1 MTKFVRE
8 QLLTICLPDGD
19 EKPLIDLKAIS
30 VQDLDYIWSWNARL
44 PRGVDDVCIHEAF
57 MERAR
62 RHPDLLA
69 VSAHDGDL
77 TYRELDELS
86 TRLAHVLTR
95 HGLQPHSTIIVFIEK
110 SKWVPVAQ
118 LAIMKSGCVS
128 TVLDASLPLQR
139 QQAIAELVQ
148 PSAILTS
155 PTCEDQAKSLGLGC
169 PQFVLDHTSS
179 KDWPIAQPTSLPTVS
194 PSSWL
199 YIVFTSGSTGTPKG
213 AIISHANYAS
223 AVATQ
228 QKGLDFR
235 EFDRVFDFAS
245 YAFDAAWCNFIHS
258 IMIGGCLCIP
268 SDEERKGDLAGAL
281 RKYQVNYAVLTPSVA
296 WFPASELPDSLRTIH
311 FGGEPLKAALVKELS
326 TKSTVI
332 NAYGPAECSTVST
345 AIVADPNDENDPTIG
360 TGLGVCTWVTKL
372 DGSDLVPIGEIG
384 ELWVEGPI
392 IGQGY
397 LRNPEVTAKTFVE
410 NPKWLLRGCP
420 SLSGIKGHTG
430 RRGRLYRTGDLVR
443 YRPDGNLEFVGRK
456 DSQVKIRGQRVELGE
471 IEYNLQRALTDE
483 ARAKNVQIIAEVI
496 KPDGSDVSTLVS
508 FIFMAV
514 SSGVSSEDARSILHE
529 ALVGIEDRLSK
540 FVPPYMIPSAFFP
553 VEEVPMTPTGK
564 VDRRRLRE
572 SGAKLYWQQLNAQPV
587 PEEEEEASEL
597 EAKIRQ
603 VWSEVLNLPI
613 RSISLDSAFTRL
625 GGDSISAM
633 QVVSRSRSQNISIKV
648 ADILKLQT
656 VRLLAQSSKPV
667 QEKVNLKSTQT
678 DESKSWSLTPIQQ
691 IFFDNNPQGVNHYT
705 LSFIVKLARWTTHQE
720 LLEALLTLT
729 TRHSMLRARFRKHT
743 EESTWEQYIALAGPK
758 SFLLEEHDFIDRSST
773 ELVVQERQA
782 GLDLVN
788 GPVFAVDVFNS
799 PDGAQTLLMSAHHVV
814 MDLVSWR
821 IIWHELSQ
829 YLSGTT
835 HLPPLEL
842 SFQAWCRLQREE
854 GEKLSPATVLPFDIT
869 PANFDYWGVKPGE
882 VFFRD
887 AELNLSVVDA
897 EATALLLGASND
909 SFRTEILDILVG
921 TLIFSFA
928 QTFPDRRPP
937 PVFLEGHGRE
947 PVAGM
952 DDFDLSEV
960 VGWFTSIHPI
970 ELGGGPESSILDM
983 IKFAKDVRSRVPG
996 KGRPYFASRF
1006 YSEAGRKAFESHKHV
1021 ELIFNYRGSFQ
1032 QLEDAKSIIKLE
1044 DREDRNVFIPG
1055 DGADYQRPSLIDINL
1070 VVQEGKLQIF
1080 TSSHKH
1086 MRNHESVLRW
1096 ANLYAKTLT
1105 SVAHELA
1112 NLPVR
1117 HTLADFPLLDISYTG
1132 LEALTAQ
1139 LEGEGIKVTD
1149 VRDVYPCTPMQ
1160 EGILIS
1166 SSIGTASYHSVN
1178 IWQATSAGSVVSA
1191 SRLKEAWEKVSRA
1204 HPVFSTVFST
1214 NPDTGR
1220 YVQIV
1225 LNRFNEA
1232 TISQATDS
1240 ETAVEHLTN
1249 MEGFK
1254 TSPSQPHCFFT
1265 ICTGKEG
1272 DIACRLEM
1280 THALMDALSI
1290 PVIIGDLEKAYSGQS
1305 LSLRPPFRNYVEHI
1319 QSTPAQNRLS
1329 YWKQYLADVKN
1340 CNLPG
1345 DKALDRSK
1353 TERKGKYEW
1362 ITLPNAVTAP
1372 ISRICREKGLTRSA
1386 FLHLAWS
1393 LVLSHFTGMRQVLF
1407 GYISS
1412 GRDTPIDGIED
1423 IVGPLINMLIA
1434 RVDLE
1439 QSLPDIIAAINKYNI
1454 EHLENQYVSLAEIQH
1469 EISVKQ
1475 LFNSN
1480 ITVREAR
1487 GVSSAADGSIQL
1499 EEISEEDPHEY
1510 DLVLAGTLDKGDTE
1524 VSFQYRTDFISPTN
1538 AWAIQVALENAINFL
1553 GSVSEQDT
1561 PAAASYAK
1569 FNESFYDAYF
1579 YHIAGTDEVYAV
1591 EQWKAQFQ
1599 GLEPGCHFPVL
1610 PPTSLK
1616 PVANA
1621 TASHVIE
1628 NLEWRNDY
1636 DVSAQV
1642 LASWALLQAS
1652 YGSST
1657 DVLVG
1662 ASSLGGEYG
1671 ATSGRIPAPFRTKVD
1686 LNQSVSSYLDS
1697 VQSTVVTWTKLPLLA
1712 IHRLRE
1718 LSDESALASDF
1729 QTVLSFSR
1737 ASAQDDGK
1745 DSHVDSNTSRALFI
1759 DFVVVASG
1767 VKLNAKF
1774 DEHVISTEQVTRLL
1788 SQLEAVLRQ
1797 ISSTVK
1803 SSSTLSEIDTI
1814 TEKDLETIFSWNATP
1829 YKEVQDL
1836 IHNLIAKTVQTMP
1849 DAPAISSWDG
1859 QLTYRQ
1865 LDRLST
1871 RLAHRLVQLGVGPE
1885 VIVPFYFEKSMW
1897 VPVCVVAV
1905 MKAGGAGVMIDSTQ
1919 PIERAS
1925 SIVSQVNAT
1934 LALTSADNV
1943 ERAANFERVRLLVI
1957 DKAHMDSLPDPEAG
1971 QSLPQEVQASD
1982 LLYVSF
1988 TSGSTGKPK
1997 GAMITHSNF
2006 AASIRNQQK
2015 ALGFRAGQ
2023 RVYDF
2028 ASYAFDASWSNV
2040 LHSLTSGSCLC
2051 IPSEHQRSNA
2061 LLESIRDS
2069 KATLLNA
2076 TPSVLRHLDPK
2087 QLPDIEQVL
2096 MGGEAW
2102 AEADFLDWIDNTKL
2116 INSYGPGECTI
2127 KSCLTRA
2134 FRGMVPNT
2142 IGVGIGLHTWIVR
2155 TDGSERLAPLG
2166 SVGEL
2171 WLEGPQVG
2179 RGYIGDETRTAATF
2193 LTRPKWT
2200 DDSNTPCRFYRTG
2213 DLVRYGVDGALV
2225 FVSRIDSQVK
2235 IRGQRTELGEVEH
2248 SLKRA
2253 LNAGDLKAQV
2263 VADVFKPLNGDNPI
2277 LVAFLKAEEPNAWHK
2292 LAGVDERLAEMVP
2305 QYMIPTAYIALE
2317 EFPMTA
2323 TGKIHRQ
2330 ALRATYE
2337 QKTLEQLVA
2346 QDVFRVTAHRAP
2358 RTPSEKFLQGLW
2370 AEILKID
2377 PATISA
2383 DDSFLRIG
2391 GDSLGA
2397 MRLVS
2402 SARKRN
2408 VSLSVADIFRRPK
2421 LSALAELIESQ
2432 KPTLESTES
2441 VIEPFSLI
2449 DGKISVEEA
2458 RNQAARLTG
2467 LEVADIEDVFP
2478 STPLQAGLLAET
2490 VRRPGDNILTE
2501 TWNFRK
2507 DVDISRFRTAWE
2519 NVVRAHPIL
2528 RTRIIELPQQ
2538 GLVQVIV
2545 RHESSGIEDGVPAQQ
2560 FGLGTPLV
2568 NYKISESSFSWSI
2581 HHSLYDGWSE
2591 PLIFDSLVRSYRA
2604 EPIED
2609 AAPFQAFIKYVQD
2622 SNGAGAKEFWE
2633 NQFQN
2638 FNAQNFPIL
2647 PSKTYKPRCDQRLEI
2662 DIKDIISD
2670 DDYTAATKIRLA
2682 WAILLSTVTN
2692 SADASFG
2699 ATVSGR
2705 QANVPG
2711 MENISGPTIAT
2722 VPLRVAIDRSKSVE
2736 ELLQQ
2741 VQLQAADMMPFEQTG
2756 LQQIR
2761 RISENC
2767 DLACQFQSLMVI
2779 QTGRNQDAEDILF
2792 ESSFVEPEAEGLDP
2806 FRNYAILLEVLL
2818 KPESIFLRA
2827 DYDSNVVSPS
2837 QFRRLA
2843 DRFENILRQ
2852 ISLPEVQDK
2861 PVSLLD
2867 TSSLEDLKQIWSWNN
2882 TFLEKAEKTIHGIFG
2897 EIATQQPDAP
2907 AVCSWDGDF
2916 TYAELDGVSTRIA
2929 HEILRAGLPQSGQR
2943 IVPLFFEKSKWTS
2956 ASQLA
2961 VMKANG
2967 TCVTLDASLP
2977 VARLQTVMDLTSPQ
2991 VIITSTEQESRA
3003 REVAPSTAKIIV
3015 VSDTHVPAFEVPQD
3029 PSLPN
3034 VDPDTW
3040 LYVVF
3045 TSGSTGVPKGAI
3057 VSHSNFASAIKYGQE
3072 ALRYSPETRTY
3083 DFSSY
3088 AFDASWLNVLYTL
3101 CGGGCLCVPSNYEIQ
3116 NEPKEAVA
3124 RRGANSALMI
3134 PSVSRF
3140 MHGVDF
3146 KVINF
3151 GGEKLGRDEID
3162 YWKDHAVL
3170 LHSYGPSECT
3180 PIAIHTT
3187 LDPARER
3194 IVIGKALATRIWIV
3208 EPERGHSLA
3217 AVGDIGELWIEGP
3230 TVGQGYLNE
3239 PEKTKALFV
3248 EDPQWLVQGCP
3259 GHPGHRGRLY
3269 RTGDLVRYEEDG
3281 SVEYIGRKDA
3291 QIKIRGQRVELE
3303 EIEHHVHDAIGK
3315 DIASQVIVD
3324 IIRPSGST
3332 EAALIAFIKLSQGEI
3347 VSSTPEAYAHAQ
3359 ELASSANR
3367 LLSATV
3373 PGYMIPNGYMIVDNI
3388 PNTASGKVDRGK
3400 LREAALAMRKE
3411 DLLRVDSIGR
3421 RAPETPNE
3429 VKLHAIVARILSWS
3443 GESFGMD
3450 NNFIQLGGDS
3460 ISAMRLASIAR
3471 DEGIPLTVA
3480 DILTKDRIADLL
3492 ITDPEADL
3500 VNETEQ
3506 SLFGLLDVPD
3516 LRAFIEEEVIPQIL
3530 PGRGKLI
3537 DVLPTTDMQSAY
3549 LKDNLVTPRRS
3560 WFYSYIDFDQI
3571 ADEQRLIQS
3580 IEKLVEHC
3588 DIYRTAFIRSGD
3600 SFFQAI
3606 FDSWKPTINVI
3617 NDVDSAEITLNKVIE
3632 EETNS
3637 PISLGAPLIQF
3648 TLIKEKTGKSKLA
3661 FGRSH
3666 AVYDGISIGQ
3676 TLKVLAGI
3684 YNGSTPEIKDFR
3696 QYVNHTQSNKARSY
3710 SYWRKALENSSITT
3724 LPYGSSSPAQDGPP
3738 IVLKRSIPTPK
3749 TPSGITQASLFTLA
3763 CATVLSR
3770 LTGSQDVVFGRVVSG
3785 RAAVPASLQDVVGPC
3800 LNRIPV
3806 RVQFTPGQSKSEQ
3819 LATLQKQYVE
3829 NIAHETTGLLDIVKH
3844 CTDWPQDTKD
3854 FGCWSQYQNIDENPE
3869 LDLPGAKGGL
3879 GSPEMYHIPFAANFL
3894 EIFAI
3899 PSSDGTLTVHHL
3911 QVSQSERI
3919 VWLAEELG
3927 IDYELVI
3934 HKRDPFLSPQSIK
3947 DINPIGQAPV
3957 IQDGSLTLGESG
3969 AITEYIIQKY
3979 GNGRL
3984 ALGPDHKDWTQ
3995 YLYWFHF
4002 ANGNLHPQMSRV
4014 MVLKHCHVDESEP
4027 HAQRHFSQLAKFLRF
4042 FDNHVKDNEWLA
4054 GTEFTA
4060 ADIMNVFP
4068 LTTMRTFFPYDL
4080 SEYPNILNY
4089 LKRATEREGYKRAR
4103 AKGDSELPLMID
4115 GKPPAQFFD
4124 KLKAEGKI

>member
-1 MTKFVRE
+1 MIISPTNSVFASHSSLKNGINVSVRSIPSLPSPDYSLFLKSNRHE
-8 QLLTICLPDGD
+8 RKVIFDLQISELGYGISAAVKAFTAWTILLSSHGCTAELRIFAPGLGEFTGPLDVPFQWTSQVGDLTSRVKAKLEDALLSAIGATPSDDASTSSEEREGEYTFLISITQDQLGPREILLECYIHDGQICTRAVTHGTPSDQALSLHLFRRQYEYIVRQICLSDD
-19 EKPLIDLKAIS
+19 EEKPLVDLKAIS
-30 VQDLDYIWSWNARL
+30 VQDLHHIWSWNARV

-69 VSAHDGDL
+69 VSAHDGEF
-77 TYRELDELS
+77 TYHELDDLS
-86 TRLAHVLTR
+86 TRLAHVINH

-110 SKWVPVAQ
+110 SKWVPLAQ
-118 LAIMKSGCVS
+118 LAVMKAGCVS

-139 QQAIAELVQ
+139 QQAIVDLVQ

-155 PTCEDQAKSLGLGC
+155 PTCEDQAKALNLDC
-169 PQFVLDHTSS
+169 PQFVLEHTSCQG
-179 KDWPIAQPTSLPTVS
+179 WPAAEPKSLPTVS

-223 AVATQ
+223 AVAIQ

-258 IMIGGCLCIP
+258 IMVGGCLCIP

-296 WFPASELPDSLRTIH
+296 WFPASELPTSLRTIH
-311 FGGEPLKAALVKELS
+311 FGGEPLKAALIKKLS
-326 TKSTVI
+326 TNSTVI

-345 AIVADPNDENDPTIG
+345 AIVADPNDDDDPTIG
-360 TGLGVCTWVTKL
+360 TGLGACTWVTKL

-397 LRNPEVTAKTFVE
+397 LRNPEVTARTFVE
-410 NPKWLLRGCP
+410 NPEWLLRGCP
-420 SLSGIKGHTG
+420 SLSGIRGHTG

-483 ARAKNVQIIAEVI
+483 ARARNVQILAEVI
-496 KPDGSDVSTLVS
+496 KPDGGDVSTLVS
-508 FIFMAV
+508 FLFMAV
-514 SSGVSSEDARSILHE
+514 SSRVSAEDARPILRD
-529 ALVGIEDRLSK
+529 ALVGIEDRLFK
-540 FVPPYMIPSAFFP
+540 FVPPYMIPSAFLP

-572 SGAKLYWQQLNAQPV
+572 SGAKLYWQQLNAQPIL
-587 PEEEEEASEL
+587 EEKEEVSEL

-625 GGDSISAM
+625 GGDSITAM

-656 VRLLAQSSKPV
+656 VRLLARSSKPV
-667 QEKVNLKSTQT
+667 QEKVNLDSAQT
-678 DESKSWSLTPIQQ
+678 DESIAWSLTPIQQ

-705 LSFIVKLARWTTHQE
+705 LSFIVKLVRHTTHQE
-720 LLEALLTLT
+720 LLEALLALT
-729 TRHSMLRARFRKHT
+729 TRHSMLRARFRKRAG
-743 EESTWEQYIALAGPK
+743 ESVWEQYIALAGPNA
-758 SFLLEEHDFIDRSST
+758 FLLKEHDFIDRSST
-773 ELVVQERQA
+773 ENVVRERQA
-782 GLDLVN
+782 GLDLEN

-799 PDGAQTLLMSAHHVV
+799 PNEAQTLLMSAHHVV

-829 YLSGTT
+829 YLSGVT
-835 HLPPLEL
+835 HLPPIQL
-842 SFQAWCRLQREE
+842 SFQAWSRLQREE
-854 GEKLSPATVLPFDIT
+854 GEKLNPETVLPFDIT

-882 VFFRD
+882 VFFKD
-887 AELNLSVVDA
+887 AALNLSVVDA
-897 EATALLLGASND
+897 EATTLLLGSSND
-909 SFRTEILDILVG
+909 SFRTEVLDILVG

-960 VGWFTSIHPI
+960 VGWFTSIYPI
-970 ELGGGPESSILDM
+970 ELGGGPENSILDM

-1006 YSEAGRKAFESHKHV
+1006 YSGAGRKAFESHKRV

-1070 VVQEGKLQIF
+1070 VVQEGKLHIF

-1086 MRNHESVLRW
+1086 MRNHEAVLRW
-1096 ANLYAKTLT
+1096 SDLYAKTLT

-1112 NLPVR
+1112 NLPAR
-1117 HTLADFPLLDISYTG
+1117 HTLADFPLLNISYAG
-1132 LEALTAQ
+1132 LETLTTQ
-1139 LEGEGIKVTD
+1139 LESEGIKVAE
-1149 VRDVYPCTPMQ
+1149 VRDIYPCTPMQ

-1178 IWQATSAGSVVSA
+1178 IWQATSMDTTVSA
-1191 SRLKEAWEKVSRA
+1191 SRLKEAWDKVSRA

-1220 YVQIV
+1220 YVQVV
-1225 LNRFNEA
+1225 LNHFNKA
-1232 TISQATDS
+1232 TILEAEDS
-1240 ETAVEHLTN
+1240 ETAAEHLSKI
-1249 MEGFK
+1249 EGFK
-1254 TSPSQPHCFFT
+1254 TSSSQPHCFFT
-1265 ICTGKEG
+1265 ICTGKKG

-1290 PVIIGDLEKAYSGQS
+1290 PVIVGDLEKAYSGQS

-1319 QSTPAQNRLS
+1319 QHTPAENRLS
-1329 YWKQYLADVKN
+1329 YWKRYLADVKS

-1345 DKALDRSK
+1345 DKSLIRSK

-1362 ITLPNAVTAP
+1362 MTLPTVVTSP
-1372 ISRICREKGLTRSA
+1372 ISKICREKGLTRSA

-1393 LVLSHFTGMRQVLF
+1393 LVLSHFTGMRQVSF

-1439 QSLPDIIAAINKYNI
+1439 KPLSDIIDAINKYNI
-1454 EHLENQYVSLAEIQH
+1454 DHLENQYMSLAEIQH

-1487 GVSSAADGSIQL
+1487 GISAAADGSIQL

-1510 DLVLAGTLDKGDTE
+1510 DLVLAGTLHGGDTE
-1524 VSFQYRTDFISPTN
+1524 VSFQYRTDFVSLAN
-1538 AWAIQVALENAINFL
+1538 ARAIRVALENAINFL
-1553 GSVSEQDT
+1553 GSVTDQDT
-1561 PAAASYAK
+1561 PAAESLAK
-1569 FNESFYDAYF
+1569 FTGSLYDAYF
-1579 YHIAGTDEVYAV
+1579 YHAAGTDEAYAI
-1591 EQWKAQFQ
+1591 EQWKAQYQ

-1616 PVANA
+1616 PVAN
-1621 TASHVIE
+1621 TLASHEIQNIE
-1628 NLEWRNDY
+1628 WKDDY
-1636 DVSAQV
+1636 DVSAQI

-1652 YGSST
+1652 YGSSS

-1662 ASSLGGEYG
+1662 AASLGSEYD
-1671 ATSGRIPAPFRTKVD
+1671 ATSGRLPAPMRTKID

-1697 VQSTVVTWTKLPLLA
+1697 VQSTAETWAKLPSLA
-1712 IHRLRE
+1712 IHRLRQ
-1718 LSDESALASDF
+1718 LSDESALACDF

-1737 ASAQDDGK
+1737 ASPENEEQDLNAGSD
-1745 DSHVDSNTSRALFI
+1745 VSRALFI
-1759 DFVVVASG
+1759 DFAVVPSG
-1767 VKLNAKF
+1767 VRLNARF
-1774 DEHVISTEQVTRLL
+1774 DKNIIGTEQATRIL

-1797 ISSTVK
+1797 ITSTAK
-1803 SSSTLSEIDTI
+1803 SSLTLSEIDTI
-1814 TEKDLETIFSWNATP
+1814 TEKDLETVFAWNSTP
-1829 YKEVQDL
+1829 YDEVHEL
-1836 IHNLIAKTVQTMP
+1836 IHNLIAKTVQKMP
-1849 DAPAISSWDG
+1849 DAPAVSSWDG

-1934 LALTSADNV
+1934 LALTSANNV
-1943 ERAANFERVRLLVI
+1943 ERAAKFERVRLLVI

-1971 QSLPQEVQASD
+1971 ESLPQDVQSSN

-2006 AASIRNQQK
+2006 AASIRNQQQD
-2015 ALGFRAGQ
+2015 LGFRAGQ

-2127 KSCLTRA
+2127 KSCLIRA

-2155 TDGSERLAPLG
+2155 TDGSEKLAPLG

-2179 RGYIGDETRTAATF
+2179 RGYIGDETRTTATF
-2193 LTRPKWT
+2193 LTRPKWR
-2200 DDSNTPCRFYRTG
+2200 DAGNTPCRFYRTG
-2213 DLVRYGVDGALV
+2213 DLVRYGADGALV

-2253 LNAGDLKAQV
+2253 LLAGELKAQV

-2292 LAGVDERLAEMVP
+2292 LAGVDERLGEMVP

-2323 TGKIHRQ
+2323 TGKIHRR

-2337 QKTLEQLVA
+2337 QNTLEQLVA
-2346 QDVFRVTAHRAP
+2346 QDVFRVAAHRAP

-2402 SARKRN
+2402 AARKRN

-2432 KPTLESTES
+2432 KLTLESTES
-2441 VIEPFSLI
+2441 VVIIPFSLI
-2449 DGKISVEEA
+2449 NIPADEA
-2458 RNQAARLTG
+2458 KTQAARLAG
-2467 LEVADIEDVFP
+2467 LEASDIEDVFP

-2507 DVDISRFRTAWE
+2507 DIDVSRFRAAWQ

-2528 RTRIIELPQQ
+2528 RTRIVELPQQ

-2545 RHESSGIEDGVPAQQ
+2545 RYENCGIEDGVPAQQ

-2568 NYKISESSFSWSI
+2568 NYKISETSFTWSI
-2581 HHSLYDGWSE
+2581 HHSLYDGWSG
-2591 PLIFDSLVRSYRA
+2591 PLIFDSLVKSYQS

-2609 AAPFQAFIKYVQD
+2609 AAPFQAFIKHVQE
-2622 SNGAGAKEFWE
+2622 SNGAAAKEFWE
-2633 NQFQN
+2633 NQFRN

-2662 DIKDIISD
+2662 DIKDIVSD

-2711 MENISGPTIAT
+2711 MEHISGPTIAT
-2722 VPLRVAIDRSKSVE
+2722 VPLRVAIDRSKTVE

-2779 QTGRNQDAEDILF
+2779 QTGRHQDAEDVLF
-2792 ESSFVEPEAEGLDP
+2792 ESSFVEPESEGLDP
-2806 FRNYAILLEVLL
+2806 FRNYGILLEVLL

-2827 DYDSNVVSPS
+2827 DYDSNVVSPT

-2867 TSSLEDLKQIWSWNN
+2867 TSSLEDLKQIWSWND
-2882 TFLEKAEKTIHGIFG
+2882 TFLERAEKTIHGIFG
-2897 EIATQQPDAP
+2897 EIATKQPSAP

-2929 HEILRAGLPQSGQR
+2929 YEILRAGLPQTGQR

-2977 VARLQTVMDLTSPQ
+2977 IARLQTVMNLTSPQ
-2991 VIITSTEQESRA
+2991 VIVTSVEQESRA
-3003 REVAPSTAKIIV
+3003 REVAPPNAQIIV
-3015 VSDTHVPAFEVPQD
+3015 VSDVHVPAFGVPEDQ
-3029 PSLPN
+3029 SLPN

-3045 TSGSTGVPKGAI
+3045 TSGSTGIPKGAI
-3057 VSHSNFASAIKYGQE
+3057 VSHANFASAIKYGQE
-3072 ALRYSPETRTY
+3072 PLRYSPETRTY

-3124 RRGANSALMI
+3124 RRRANSALMI

-3162 YWKDHAVL
+3162 YWKDHAAL

-3187 LDPARER
+3187 LDPTRER

-3208 EPERGHSLA
+3208 EPERGNSLA

-3239 PEKTKALFV
+3239 PEKTKVSFV

-3259 GHPGHRGRLY
+3259 GYPGHRGRLY

-3315 DIASQVIVD
+3315 EIASQVIVD
-3324 IIRPSGST
+3324 IIKPSGST
-3332 EAALIAFIKLSQGEI
+3332 EAALIAFIKLSQKGV
-3347 VSSTPEAYAHAQ
+3347 VSGTPEAYAYAQ

-3373 PGYMIPNGYMIVDNI
+3373 PGYMIPNGYMVVDSI

-3400 LREAALAMRKE
+3400 LREAALSMRKE
-3411 DLLRVDSIGR
+3411 DLLRVDRIGR

-3429 VKLHAIVARILSWS
+3429 VKLHSIVARVLSWS

-3471 DEGIPLTVA
+3471 DEGISLTVA

-3492 ITDPEADL
+3492 ATAQE
-3500 VNETEQ
+3500 VNLLDESEQ

-3516 LRAFIEEEVIPQIL
+3516 LRAFIEEEVLPQIL
-3530 PGRGKLI
+3530 PGRGKLV

-3549 LKDNLVTPRRS
+3549 LKDNLHTPRLS
-3560 WFYSYIDFDQI
+3560 WFYSYIDFERI
-3571 ADEQRLIQS
+3571 VDEQRLIQS

-3588 DIYRTAFIRSGD
+3588 DIYRTAFIRSGE
-3600 SFFQAI
+3600 SFFQAV
-3606 FDSWKPTINVI
+3606 FDSWKPIINII
-3617 NDVDSAEITLNKVIE
+3617 NDVDSVDVALNEVIE
-3632 EETNS
+3632 EETNT

-3648 TLIKEKTGKSKLA
+3648 TLIKEQSGKCKLV

-3676 TLKVLAGI
+3676 TLKVLASI
-3684 YNGSTPEIKDFR
+3684 YNGSTPEVKDFR
-3696 QYVNHTQSNKARSY
+3696 QYIYHTQSKKEESY
-3710 SYWRKALENSSITT
+3710 SYWRKALENSTITS
-3724 LPYGSSSPAQDGPP
+3724 LPYDSASPAQHGLPT
-3738 IVLKRSIPTPK
+3738 VLKRSIPIPK

-3785 RAAVPASLQDVVGPC
+3785 RASVPASLHDVVGPC
-3800 LNRIPV
+3800 LNRIPI
-3806 RVQFTPGQSKSEQ
+3806 RIQFTPKQTKSEQ
-3819 LATLQKQYVE
+3819 LAALQKQYAE
-3829 NIAHETTGLLDIVKH
+3829 SIAHETTGLLDIVKH
-3844 CTDWPQDTKD
+3844 CTNWPQDTRD

-3899 PSSDGTLTVHHL
+3899 PSRDGTLTVRL
-3911 QVSQSERI
+3911 IAGSGY
-3919 VWLAEELG
+3919 AENIRNELIEG
-3927 IDYELVI
+3927 VCTEL
-3934 HKRDPFLSPQSIK
+3934 
-3947 DINPIGQAPV
+3947 
-3957 IQDGSLTLGESG
+3957 T
-3969 AITEYIIQKY
+3969 
-3979 GNGRL
+3979 
-3984 ALGPDHKDWTQ
+3984 
-3995 YLYWFHF
+3995 
-4002 ANGNLHPQMSRV
+4002 
-4014 MVLKHCHVDESEP
+4014 
-4027 HAQRHFSQLAKFLRF
+4027 
-4042 FDNHVKDNEWLA
+4042 
-4054 GTEFTA
+4054 
-4060 ADIMNVFP
+4060 
-4068 LTTMRTFFPYDL
+4068 DL
-4080 SEYPNILNY
+4080 L
-4089 LKRATEREGYKRAR
+4089 
-4103 AKGDSELPLMID
+4103 
-4115 GKPPAQFFD
+4115 
-4124 KLKAEGKI
+4124 